1 MKTSITIYSNFQKTY
16 ILENIL
22 KNYNLS
28 FEKLSTNKI
37 KKKSNELSIVFYDKN
52 YDEDIFLE
60 NISDNTIIISN
71 NINLKD
77 KYSHTKFLISP
88 TTLNQLKRSINY
100 IISQKNISLLDD
112 IKIINEKIINMKNKK
127 SCQLTLI
134 EKEILTELISKK
146 NCDKSFIKENILN
159 LKKNIETN
167 SLESHLT
174 RIRKKLELVGSK
186 IKLISKKDTV
196 SYIID

>member
-134 EKEILTELISKK
+134 EKEILTVLISKK